1 MCRRLGTCSQ
11 IACKILQNA
20 LLRCESAYVFF
31 QQFLLRSFWFRYV
44 HVYVCIHDCV
54 CLYEIGAAWLCV
66 RVCWCN
72 VVMCLRPSC
81 VLFPVHVVE
90 TRAMATAVVVVV
102 AVRGGKVDVDVNVN
116 FAALVLCVV
125 CSLLY
130 FCWKSTVVSKG
141 EEGELSLM

>member
-1 MCRRLGTCSQ
+1 MLCCAVRVHTFFFNNFFCVRFGFVMYMCMYVYMIVFVCMRLG
-11 IACKILQNA
+11 
-20 LLRCESAYVFF
+20 LLG
-31 QQFLLRSFWFRYV
+31 
-44 HVYVCIHDCV
+44 CV
-54 CLYEIGAAWLCV
+54 CVCV
-66 RVCWCN
+66 GVTSSCAC
-72 VVMCLRPSC
+72 PSC

-90 TRAMATAVVVVV
+90 TRAMATAVVV